1 MRADLVAVEDE
12 HVGSRPGELAR
23 DREPGEARAAD
34 DHVGVLVDERL
45 LGAPAHRELTATR
58 ARSTI
63 RGRLARPSTSKP
75 FRSIRSR
82 TAQ

>member
-23 DREPGEARAAD
+23 DRQPGETRAAD

-45 LGAPAHRELTATR
+45 LWASAHLELTATR

-63 RGRLARPSTSKP
+63 RGRLARPSTS
-75 FRSIRSR
+75 
-82 TAQ
+82 

>member
-12 HVGSRPGELAR
+12 HVGSRSRELAR

-34 DHVGVLVDERL
+34 DDVGVLVDELL

-58 ARSTI
+58 ARSTM
-63 RGRLARPSTSKP
+63 RGLLARPSTS
-75 FRSIRSR
+75 
-82 TAQ
+82 